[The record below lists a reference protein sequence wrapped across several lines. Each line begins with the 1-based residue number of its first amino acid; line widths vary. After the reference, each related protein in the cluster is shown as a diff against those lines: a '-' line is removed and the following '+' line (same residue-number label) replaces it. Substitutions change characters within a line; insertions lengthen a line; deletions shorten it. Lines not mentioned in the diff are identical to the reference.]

1 MFFGRSI
8 AEPTDASK
16 ARPHRSDVMP
26 LRAQL
31 VDTFL
36 LSSSAYFLSVSNDT
50 SRSDDFDIIR
60 AFEWPTDAHKK
71 RFYI

>member
-1 MFFGRSI
+1 
-8 AEPTDASK
+8 
-16 ARPHRSDVMP
+16 MP